1 MQSTPISANTP
12 EPWLTEPQRR
22 KERTMPT
29 KTKGTQWAQRVRDEY
44 ELNEAQDVLVDICA
58 DIIDIL
64 EDPHLPIVERRQQQL
79 ALMKGLSQ
87 LGLPDA
93 DGAGGDVVPLTA
105 SQRGRK
111 AAQARWSDK
120 RNRKVD

>member
-1 MQSTPISANTP
+1 
-12 EPWLTEPQRR
+12 
-22 KERTMPT
+22 MPT
-29 KTKGTQWAQRVRDEY
+29 ETKGTQWAATVRDEY

-64 EDPHLPIVERRQQQL
+64 EDPHGDLPIVERRQQQL

-120 RNRKVD
+120 RNRTVN